1 MQGLFLESLCMAPFA
16 ALWILTHDGSGMG
29 EHGLRVDLFLLCA
42 GAFTAAPL
50 LTYVAATRV
59 LPLSTI
65 GLLTYVGPSIQLIV
79 AVFVLMEPV
88 TSVTIATF
96 GLVWLGVLAVSIEA
110 GYSARKSQKRKIN
123 GS

>member
-1 MQGLFLESLCMAPFA
+1 MARVWVSTAFK
-16 ALWILTHDGSGMG
+16 
-29 EHGLRVDLFLLCA
+29 VDLFLLCA

-88 TSVTIATF
+88 TECYCPDVRGWC
-96 GLVWLGVLAVSIEA
+96 GLAC
-110 GYSARKSQKRKIN
+110 
-123 GS
+123 